1 MFGLACQRKLNEKQT
16 RKKDAKHHT
25 NTSGLSYYAFI
36 NSKFKKNLRILGKY
50 MGHTDRA
57 NPARTA
63 RPNAKKYDQSLS
75 EPEFF
80 TWPVTNGDYASDP
93 ANHYGN
99 YLADRK
105 FFQHLVENRSATRNT
120 RSTYHIE
127 YRKENAGFWHF
138 PKQHR
143 YGHMLIFVTQGT
155 RRSFL

>member
-1 MFGLACQRKLNEKQT
+1 
-16 RKKDAKHHT
+16 
-25 NTSGLSYYAFI
+25 
-36 NSKFKKNLRILGKY
+36 

-105 FFQHLVENRSATRNT
+105 FFRAPGW
-120 RSTYHIE
+120 
-127 YRKENAGFWHF
+127 K
-138 PKQHR
+138 
-143 YGHMLIFVTQGT
+143 
-155 RRSFL
+155 